1 MRTLALFLSVI
12 LSFGFFSNDLIAQEN
27 DPVVITQENTLVQET
42 KILFSQPFESQK
54 LGKFTLPFGWEVVEN
69 EQEKRVIA
77 TETRALAPAVITVDF
92 LEIGND
98 IDAKD
103 VMERIAATLG
113 SSLSSSGVPQIDA
126 FKTEGGVKYYQT
138 ELQGTEKSGDKM
150 IERRCALEMIPV
162 RGNMLVFSMCADA
175 SRHYSPDLR
184 EILHQTFMLM
194 E

>member
-27 DPVVITQENTLVQET
+27 DPVVIAQENTLVQET

-77 TETRALAPAVITVDF
+77 IETRALAPAVITVDF
-92 LEIGND
+92 LEIGNV

-150 IERRCALEMIPV
+150 LERRCALEMIPV